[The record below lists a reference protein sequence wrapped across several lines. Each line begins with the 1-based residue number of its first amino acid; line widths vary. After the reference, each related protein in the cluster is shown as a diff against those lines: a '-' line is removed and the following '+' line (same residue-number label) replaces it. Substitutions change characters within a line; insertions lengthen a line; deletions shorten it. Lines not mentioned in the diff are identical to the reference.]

1 MPGSTGFSSRRLPAT
16 SDVRCR
22 TECRKLVPVRIGQCG
37 AGGRTMQHID
47 IQAWS
52 RREHYLVYRQLD
64 QPHFNMCANVDV
76 TTLCGALKKRGV
88 SFTVGVL
95 YLLTRTANDIPAF
108 RYRMRGDD
116 VIEHDVVHPATTVL
130 GDDGLF
136 GFCTLDYVDS
146 AASFAN
152 AASETMEKAK
162 RQPTLEEDP
171 RDDVIFS
178 TAIPW
183 VSFTSFAHPTHLHPV
198 DSIPRLA
205 WGKRFEDGDRLKMP
219 LSVQGHHAMM
229 DGVHMGQFYER
240 AQDYLSAAEDLFAS

>member
-1 MPGSTGFSSRRLPAT
+1 M
-16 SDVRCR
+16 
-22 TECRKLVPVRIGQCG
+22 
-37 AGGRTMQHID
+37 HYID
-47 IQAWS
+47 IKTWS
-52 RREHYLVYRQLD
+52 RREHYLLYRQLD

-76 TTLCGALKKRGV
+76 TTFYATLKKRGV
-88 SFTVGVL
+88 SFTVAVL

-116 VIEHDVVHPATTVL
+116 VIEHDIVHPATTVL

-136 GFCTLDYVDS
+136 GFCTLDYEADFS
-146 AASFAN
+146 SFAAAASATV
-152 AASETMEKAK
+152 ERAK
-162 RQPTLEEDP
+162 REPTLNEAP

-205 WGKRFEDGDRLKMP
+205 WGKRFEEGDRLKMP

-229 DGVHMGQFYER
+229 DGLHMGQFYER
-240 AQDYLSAAEDLFAS
+240 AQAYLSAEDLFSD